1 MAPLSASSHF
11 AYSTLSAVTGAAKSY
26 AESASVLPPS
36 ELSNQ
41 PTNVLSAL
49 AGSVTGFTAA
59 APLATVCASGTGV
72 PPSALKLTVNEA
84 FSGALPI
91 DVNFQL
97 LDFTMFWANVAAA
110 VPS

>member
-1 MAPLSASSHF
+1 M
-11 AYSTLSAVTGAAKSY
+11 SAVTGAAKSY

-49 AGSVTGFTAA
+49 AGSVAGFTAA

-72 PPSALKLTVNEA
+72 PPSALKLTVSCV
-84 FSGALPI
+84 FSRTLPI
-91 DVNFQL
+91 DSNFQL
-97 LDFTMFWANVAAA
+97 FDFTMPCANVAAA